1 MGGPD
6 SRSTQG
12 LGLEF
17 GGTGLLLEPLQ
28 MRVSGQWAPCPD
40 QTGSCLGSR
49 AEQRLG
55 NKQRLKLTALC
66 SASPGGSW
74 SDNQRV

>member
-6 SRSTQG
+6 SGSTQG
-12 LGLEF
+12 IGLESR
-17 GGTGLLLEPLQ
+17 GTGLLLEPLQ

-55 NKQRLKLTALC
+55 NKQRLKLTAL
-66 SASPGGSW
+66 SNA
-74 SDNQRV
+74 